1 MTFIFNPHRCAMYM
15 GNLNDIDFLVT
26 KKHPHQRDPLMFE
39 LRTNTLIITFIW
51 ICHGPK
57 SYYSYKRESLAKQ
70 TIVRRRRKKRKTRP
84 GINRYSI
91 IIHLYALSSLT
102 WKYYFHKM
110 FSFVL
115 LYTLWELTIHSKCSA
130 YTPHTQQWLIRINQ
144 ACISTYSHFFVEK
157 LLFFF

>member
-1 MTFIFNPHRCAMYM
+1 MTFIFNPSRCTCTMYM

-26 KKHPHQRDPLMFE
+26 KKHPHQLDPLMFE

-51 ICHGPK
+51 ICHGRILWTTTK

-70 TIVRRRRKKRKTRP
+70 TIVRRRRKKRKTRT

-102 WKYYFHKM
+102 WKCYFHKM

-115 LYTLWELTIHSKCSA
+115 LYTLRVEN
-130 YTPHTQQWLIRINQ
+130 TQQ
-144 ACISTYSHFFVEK
+144 
-157 LLFFF
+157 LLSIHTTHPTVVN